1 MKIRPLDLID
11 FDEPVPVSAV
21 YAPFIPMAVF
31 NVMLGMMLAENTAR
45 RRPRGS
51 TRIRVSI
58 PEGMRV
64 RIRCA

>member
-1 MKIRPLDLID
+1 VKIRPLDLID

-31 NVMLGMMLAENTAR
+31 SAVLSMAMAANAAKR
-45 RRPRGS
+45 RGPRVE
-51 TRIRVSI
+51 RIRISI
-58 PEGMRV
+58 PAGMRV